1 MFENCWYVGE
11 ALHSPLNT
19 LKLVFKILSP
29 INWNTGSTKERLTDY
44 CYIHVNTLNTQIH
57 TCIYTRV
64 IYNVHTYMTV
74 YLHFMPVLQL
84 WWTDYSPKDLQLCLN
99 IYIGQYSESG
109 FLLCEVLS
117 LLYLLFCLLWSVFV
131 SFSHSILTSADTNL
145 YFCLISYLTTTND
158 FNCYAWLTLNS
169 HV

>member
-11 ALHSPLNT
+11 ALHSPPNT

-44 CYIHVNTLNTQIH
+44 CYIHVNTYTYINTQIH
-57 TCIYTRV
+57 TCIYTHV

-99 IYIGQYSESG
+99 IYVGQYSESG

-117 LLYLLFCLLWSVFV
+117 LPLVLLALKRV
-131 SFSHSILTSADTNL
+131 
-145 YFCLISYLTTTND
+145 CLIFSLNFNFCWYKPIFLPHTLSNHNKWLQLLCLTH
-158 FNCYAWLTLNS
+158 FK
-169 HV
+169 